1 MRICP
6 ACSRRYADNFGQCS
20 EDGAPLVLDR
30 TPAILAP
37 GTQLDGGFMIAQL
50 VGGGPTGEVYAAEYQ
65 RQLVAVKVLS
75 QDLVGDPVFAKQLVR
90 LLGHLSKVRH
100 PGVASVLVA
109 SELSP
114 RQPVIVRELVNGRSL
129 SDLILHTGPL
139 PVERA
144 LPLAMKA
151 AEALTEAHRA
161 GALHLALKP
170 SNIFVSDVDD
180 VKLVDFG
187 IGQRTPLPGGRVVHG
202 DPRFL
207 APEQFDGK
215 LVSFRSDI
223 YGLGAILYYLL
234 TGRPLYPALGPDAER
249 VVATQR
255 PPPPSSVAKHLAG
268 QIKLDQVVLRAL
280 EKVPAKRYL
289 SVQHFGRMM
298 DGVLQELT
306 GHAPAIQ
313 LAAGDPTG
321 GRTLP
326 MGVQAFAPPPMVQY
340 ASGPPTVETGAP
352 SYAEDTLR
360 MPVGADGFDG
370 AGLDGPTIRERH
382 PRAMPGAE
390 THGAPTIPVPMAQPP
405 QAPPYVAA
413 SHDTIRAVV
422 APVPMRPVGAQP
434 IAPRGPIGG
443 QGVQVAPPPVPGGPG
458 GYDDVGIE
466 VVEEELFPQPRKK
479 KKKKKPAAPPV
490 IAVRAEAA
498 LNLGHQAGGFRRTDP
513 GQAVLLDQQFLDEAR
528 GPERNLATMEIRV
541 RPADLPPLDTGDSD
555 AASSP
560 AAPPARK
567 SRRVGRWVFTGL
579 ALVLLFV
586 LAAAGAA
593 ALASWLSARGRQPLP
608 PQPPPAATSTP

>member
-20 EDGAPLVLDR
+20 EDGSPLALDR

-37 GTQLDGGFMIAQL
+37 GTQLDGGFVIAQL
-50 VGGGPTGEVYAAEYQ
+50 VGAGPTGEVYAAEYQ
-65 RQLVAVKVLS
+65 RQLVAVKVLAP
-75 QDLVGDPVFAKQLVR
+75 DLVADQVFAKQLVR

-100 PGVASVLVA
+100 PGVASVLVT

-114 RQPVIVRELVNGRSL
+114 RQPMIVRELVNGRSL

-139 PVERA
+139 PATRA
-144 LPLAMKA
+144 LPIAMRA
-151 AEALTEAHRA
+151 AQALTEAHRA

-170 SNIFVSDVDD
+170 SNVFVSDADE

-187 IGQRTPLPGGRVVHG
+187 IGQRSALPSGRVVHG

-223 YGLGAILYYLL
+223 YGLGAILYFLL

-249 VVATQR
+249 AVATQR
-255 PPPPSSVAKHLAG
+255 PPPPSSVAPHLAG

-306 GHAPAIQ
+306 GRAPAIQ
-313 LAAGDPTG
+313 LAAGDL

-326 MGVQAFAPPPMVQY
+326 MGVQPFAPPPVVY
-340 ASGPPTVETGAP
+340 ASGPPTVETRAP
-352 SYAEDTLR
+352 PFIEDTIR
-360 MPVGADGFDG
+360 MPAVPDGLDG
-370 AGLDGPTIRERH
+370 SGLDGPTIRERR
-382 PRAMPGAE
+382 PRSMPGV
-390 THGAPTIPVPMAQPP
+390 HGAPTIPMHVAPP
-405 QAPPYVAA
+405 QAAPPYPSSVAR
-413 SHDTIRAVV
+413 DTVRTAV
-422 APVPMRPVGAQP
+422 APAPARPADTQPLTPQRPM
-434 IAPRGPIGG
+434 
-443 QGVQVAPPPVPGGPG
+443 GVQVAPAPLPAG
-458 GYDDVGIE
+458 GYDDIGIE
-466 VVEEELFPQPRKK
+466 VVEEELFPQPKK
-479 KKKKKPAAPPV
+479 KKKKRKPQAPPV

-498 LNLGHQAGGFRRTDP
+498 VNLGPATAAVHRSDP
-513 GQAVLLDQQFLDEAR
+513 GQAVLLDQQFLDEVR

-541 RPADLPPLDTGDSD
+541 RPADFPDLEVVGTD
-555 AASSP
+555 APRGS
-560 AAPPARK
+560 AAPVGRPR
-567 SRRVGRWVFTGL
+567 RRVGRWVITGL

-586 LAAAGAA
+586 LAAVGAA
-593 ALASWLSARGRQPLP
+593 ALASWLSARGREP
-608 PQPPPAATSTP
+608 PPPAIPPAATSTP